1 MNGIEELADRIVGLR
16 TDGVASAIMA
26 KLRLHVADTIG
37 AWIAA
42 TQTPE
47 GKALISFR
55 HRLPIGHAVE
65 RNLHDDL
72 ATHCALV
79 RLSEIDDIHLASMTT
94 PGSIAI
100 PAAVTLAA
108 NLHETDIDSVAAA
121 MLAGYE
127 AMIGLGL
134 VIKGPNVLYRG
145 IWPTYF
151 AAGFA
156 TAAVTARLLRLNL
169 EQTAHAL
176 ALALTLASP
185 SVGQHHAVTT
195 ARWFSVG
202 NAARNG
208 LTAALGA
215 QSGFTADLDILRSR
229 LFPEVYGIE
238 PDIAVMVG
246 NTALAFSE
254 VSVKPWCAARQTM
267 AATQAL
273 REILE
278 SGVRAA
284 EIAEITAYV
293 LPPHLRM
300 INHGITLGD
309 RASFLTSLPYQLAI
323 VALQPSHMADLNLA
337 AEVPLSSLHG
347 FMGRVKVAAE
357 DALLADYPARW
368 PARIVVEAS
377 SGRRELR
384 IDCVPGDPER
394 PLTKAE
400 IEKKFS
406 HFAEPLASDTAA
418 KLLQSSL
425 NALNS
430 NNSLFSLMKD
440 LEGVMSRA
448 AR

>member
-1 MNGIEELADRIVGLR
+1 MNGINELADRIVGLR

-26 KLRLHVADTIG
+26 KLRLHVADTVG

-42 TQTPE
+42 TQTAE

-55 HRLPIGHAVE
+55 RRPPIGHAVD
-65 RNLHDDL
+65 RNLYDDL
-72 ATHCALV
+72 AAHCALV

-100 PAAVTLAA
+100 SAAVTLAA
-108 NLHETDIDSVAAA
+108 NLHDTDIDDVAVA

-127 AMIGLGL
+127 AMIRLGL
-134 VIKGPNVLYRG
+134 VIKGPDVLYRG

-156 TAAVTARLLRLNL
+156 TAAVTARLLRFDQ

-185 SVGQHHAVTT
+185 SVGQHHPVTT

-208 LTAALGA
+208 LTAALAA

-238 PDIAVMVG
+238 PDIAAMVG

-254 VSVKPWCAARQTM
+254 VSMKPWCAARQTM

-278 SGVRAA
+278 SGIRAA
-284 EIAEITAYV
+284 EISEIAVYV
-293 LPPHLRM
+293 LPPHLKM
-300 INHGITLGD
+300 INHGITPGD
-309 RASFLTSLPYQLAI
+309 RASFLTSLPYQLAV
-323 VALQPSHMADLNLA
+323 VALQPSHRADLNLA
-337 AEVPLSSLHG
+337 AEVPLSSLHS

-368 PARIVVEAS
+368 PARIVVEAP

-384 IDCVPGDPER
+384 VDCVPGDPAR

-400 IEKKFS
+400 VENKFN
-406 HFAEPLASDTAA
+406 HFAEPLGSDTTA

-425 NALNS
+425 NTLHSNDAL
-430 NNSLFSLMKD
+430 LSLMED
-440 LEGVMSRA
+440 LEDVMSRA